1 MGLRM
6 WDGGITAAVT
16 AIVRIAR
23 PTMGIVMA
31 VGITVTTTAMAANL
45 AGIMVTV
52 GIKNEAYIA
61 GSTLHKAK
69 YWL

>member
-31 VGITVTTTAMAANL
+31 VGITVTTTAMA
-45 AGIMVTV
+45 GIMVTV

-69 YWL
+69 